1 MSLSSENIY
10 EEAANQHPMA
20 SRVLAAQHRFF
31 SALQQSEARD
41 PRTGDLYPVA
51 LYRILAAL
59 EQVSEPAYPDVCDRF
74 ADIVAFA
81 ADAVLRVMKHPRSTV
96 LRNIEM
102 TPIHKA
108 SRLNAASIIWLNRQ
122 PGNTKKQKLLS
133 CRHGIPAIQRHFSLD
148 TGENRLLKKF
158 VKDTFDILRA
168 KESAYG
174 SQLNEREENMLFKC
188 NQWLREEEVQ
198 EIQHQRGTSI
208 NNAIMGDADYNR
220 IWRASNRL
228 AGLEEAILSDYDN
241 LLPIET
247 CQAFWSA
254 VCMLKNN
261 FGVDFPQ
268 QACHW
273 DEEKLLLHAG
283 SPDSRSISGLLGNK
297 KISISWDAAEKK
309 TGSIFVII
317 NGKVIKNIRVSSF
330 SPEDIMSE
338 LLSAFPRKG
347 APTPQM
353 RQVCTGATLLDFCS
367 STPWYACTQSKQPIP
382 LPFSLLQQYVSYLSP
397 DNTQEY
403 LPLNHTIST
412 CALFEKGDIWLSIY
426 RLLDPEYPDLHK
438 DTYASYVAS
447 LLQKE
452 LTPAEDFVYLLPDG
466 ADEFSLRR
474 FNAAMSQQF
483 ENALPLPTSVATV
496 LGYAA
501 KNKCSSG
508 TVVFVIEKHSDG
520 ITITPMEAE
529 KPSKV
534 VYVPGGVVWVRHP
547 AHILPLSNQQT
558 DKPRGLTS
566 LRSPEAT
573 KWLGDMLGVIPAGYP
588 EDELQNKLMEL
599 RKLPVF
605 DSKKDFRTVEIGA
618 SEMLMQGA
626 GIYRD
631 FTLKTRDIK
640 QATIWRHHLPP
651 LFAQF
656 EDNNYLIHDLP
667 LVDYKTTINP
677 RDQHFHIP
685 IADTFVL
692 KAGRKNYS
700 FPLKKGTGADSSKYE
715 IYLHSPMFP
724 LTEDET
730 CSLELFYTYG
740 AAEPYEMYFV
750 SSDSSWRVKVEWR
763 KFRANQVPG
772 QVPDTPGLWPL
783 EKFGVFT
790 DRSGNKIPRLQ
801 LLLEEWKRICNN
813 LSATDFDDYLEKNG
827 WVACEINKIISLNNG
842 ERRIFLHDDDGNRYY
857 CLGSRYQQQK
867 NVNQLPAIEEGNEI
881 YVLPGAYD
889 ANHKNYRVRRME
901 TIEKL
906 QAMHQ
911 RSLNVTIN
919 IRQLWILEK
928 LWNSGRC
935 CGNGIPDELA
945 NTLAELSPH
954 TKTCLHL
961 LGEPEE
967 RTMALGYFLR
977 MGVDAP
983 KYAVRYLKEVV
994 MPVLEQSSNYTKAER
1009 RVFLAIGDG
1018 QCDWQKELFRI
1029 LMSTFTRS
1037 KDREPHRFWI
1047 LARVLWR
1054 DPGIIGLLDYDSLC
1068 HIVNNLCKFMRLGK
1082 SVYVQEE
1089 RGQDVYVDPRYA
1101 SAMEIMLALLRLRGR
1116 DDVKL
1121 QKALS
1126 LNSPL
1131 VNQMYECFQKLLRK
1145 LSDENAYN
1153 KMHSRL
1159 EISLPESVAKEIT
1172 VPPLIYLLRC
1182 YLTGVHTPAG
1192 ITVEEISDDEL

>member
-158 VKDTFDILRA
+158 VKDTLDILRA

-247 CQAFWSA
+247 CQAFWCT
-254 VCMLKNN
+254 VCLLKND

-283 SPDSRSISGLLGNK
+283 APDSQSISGLLENK
-297 KISISWDAAEKK
+297 KISISWDAHKNE
-309 TGSIFVII
+309 TGRVSIII
-317 NGKVIKNIRVSSF
+317 NGKVVKSIRVSSF
-330 SPEDIMSE
+330 SPEDIMAE
-338 LLSAFPRKG
+338 LLSVFPRKA
-347 APTPQM
+347 APAPQM
-353 RQVCTGATLLDFCS
+353 RQVYTGATLLDFCS
-367 STPWYACTQSKQPIP
+367 ATPWYACAQSQQHIP
-382 LPFSLLQQYVSYLSP
+382 LPFSLLQQYVSYFSP

-403 LPLNHTIST
+403 LPLNHTRST
-412 CALFEKGDIWLSIY
+412 CAFFEKHDIWLSVY

-438 DTYASYVAS
+438 DAYASYVAS
-447 LLQKE
+447 RLRKE
-452 LTPAEDFVYLLPDG
+452 LNPDDDFVYLLPDD

-474 FNAAMSQQF
+474 LNAAMSQQF
-483 ENALPLPTSVATV
+483 ENALPLPASVATV

-501 KNKCSSG
+501 KNKCSIG
-508 TVVFVIEKHSDG
+508 TVVFVIEKHRDG

-740 AAEPYEMYFV
+740 AAEPYEMYFI
-750 SSDSSWRVKVEWR
+750 STDDSWRVKVEWR
-763 KFRANQVPG
+763 EFKHSEEIGEVPEAPAVWDIQRFTNYVNSKG
-772 QVPDTPGLWPL
+772 ESINLFTKL
-783 EKFGVFT
+783 ES
-790 DRSGNKIPRLQ
+790 D
-801 LLLEEWKRICNN
+801 W
-813 LSATDFDDYLEKNG
+813 ATVSTLKN
-827 WVACEINKIISLNNG
+827 
-842 ERRIFLHDDDGNRYY
+842 F
-857 CLGSRYQQQK
+857 
-867 NVNQLPAIEEGNEI
+867 
-881 YVLPGAYD
+881 
-889 ANHKNYRVRRME
+889 
-901 TIEKL
+901 
-906 QAMHQ
+906 
-911 RSLNVTIN
+911 
-919 IRQLWILEK
+919 
-928 LWNSGRC
+928 NS
-935 CGNGIPDELA
+935 
-945 NTLAELSPH
+945 
-954 TKTCLHL
+954 
-961 LGEPEE
+961 
-967 RTMALGYFLR
+967 
-977 MGVDAP
+977 
-983 KYAVRYLKEVV
+983 
-994 MPVLEQSSNYTKAER
+994 
-1009 RVFLAIGDG
+1009 
-1018 QCDWQKELFRI
+1018 
-1029 LMSTFTRS
+1029 FTRS
-1037 KDREPHRFWI
+1037 KGWFRCHLTSMKKNYDEETLLFFNDSERKQYVYKLSSYEKCRQNFGWDPISQNQGVYVQKANYNRKFECDEIKRLIPEKQAIRLYNNLINRGASILDKLWNGGRCCQQGIPEELASKLPIFTNSAKGVLSDQKGKIHPLLAYYLRLGQDAPAYAVSLLLTNVLPRLQEQDDYTKPERQLFLSIGDGCCTWQQELFNTLMNTFQKRTVKHRFWI
-1047 LARVLWR
+1047 LSRVLWR
-1054 DPGIIGLLDYDSLC
+1054 DAKAINLITGKHLNTIVSNMEDKQPHHVLLNDSS
-1068 HIVNNLCKFMRLGK
+1068 KR
-1082 SVYVQEE
+1082 
-1089 RGQDVYVDPRYA
+1089 DVYVDPWYA
-1101 SAMEIMLALLRLRGR
+1101 SVLEIMLALLRLRGS
-1116 DDVKL
+1116 DDQQLRKL
-1121 QKALS
+1121 VS
-1126 LNSPL
+1126 LNSSA
-1131 VNQMYECFQKLLRK
+1131 VNHMYRIFQSIVRK
-1145 LSDENAYN
+1145 LVTENAFEKFYT
-1153 KMHSRL
+1153 HL
-1159 EISLPESVAKEIT
+1159 DISLPSQVVGEVD
-1172 VPPLIYLLRC
+1172 VPPLIYLVRC

-1192 ITVEEISDDEL
+1192 ITIENRSEEDSD